1 MRVRIAPL
9 AAAVVIVSAT
19 IAGSPA
25 VAATCMNTLVAN
37 DSGDAAV
44 ATSGQIRTAISE
56 VCNGGTI
63 IVVPGLII
71 TLSQGQLV
79 IPAGKSITI
88 KGSATID
95 AAGASRVIWVQT
107 GATLT
112 LKKIVVRGGSD
123 AGINN
128 EGEVTIQNGRI
139 TANGRAGVRNL
150 GSVTLTKRA
159 RVSGNQGTGVL
170 NDIDFSVFPERV
182 GRLTLEDSSRIS
194 GNTGL
199 LIFGSIRGG
208 GIVNW
213 GLTTVN
219 DSSVVSGNI
228 AGFGGG
234 VDNIAAA
241 VESSGLVVLNGHG
254 SISGNVATVTGRGG
268 GVYNEFGFG
277 GTAMVVLND
286 SSTVAHN
293 EGGGLAGRGSM
304 ILNDFSTV
312 SNNDFGIDNERGEVV
327 LNDSSR
333 ISANDGGGVSVFG
346 TGVTLNDQ
354 SSVTRNGSGGIGALE
369 AFVLLNDDSS
379 VTQNQNSG
387 VTVLFGSVIMN
398 GATSIRENA
407 TAGNGGGIEI
417 ESCCG
422 VIMNG
427 TSTIAENQASL
438 GGGIFMLGDEVSP
451 GAPPTISVILNDAAT
466 ITRNTATG
474 GQGGGVY
481 NDGGSV
487 TLNDASSITGN
498 IPDNCYPPGTC

>member
-1 MRVRIAPL
+1 MRGRIALL
-9 AAAVVIVSAT
+9 AAAAVIVSAT
-19 IAGSPA
+19 IAGPPA
-25 VAATCMNTLVAN
+25 GAATCMRTLVVN
-37 DSGDAAV
+37 DSGDAPV
-44 ATSGQIRTAISE
+44 PTSGQLRTAIAE

-63 IVVPGLII
+63 IVEPGLII
-71 TLSQGQLV
+71 TLSQGQLA

-88 KGSATID
+88 RGSATID
-95 AAGASRVIWVQT
+95 ANAASRVIWVQT
-107 GATLT
+107 GASLT
-112 LKKIVVRGGSD
+112 LKNIVVRGGSD

-128 EGEVTIQNGRI
+128 EGEVTIQNGKI

-182 GRLTLEDSSRIS
+182 GRLTLEDKSRIS

-268 GVYNEFGFG
+268 GVYNEFEFG

-293 EGGGLAGRGSM
+293 DGGGLAGRGSM

-312 SNNDFGIDNERGEVV
+312 SNNSFGIGNERGEVV
-327 LNDSSR
+327 LNDSSSV
-333 ISANDGGGVSVFG
+333 SANDRGGVSVFG

-354 SSVTRNGSGGIGALE
+354 SSVTRNGSGIGALE

-398 GATSIRENA
+398 GASSIRENA
-407 TAGNGGGIEI
+407 TTGNGGGIEI

-422 VIMNG
+422 VTMNG

-451 GAPPTISVILNDAAT
+451 GAPPTISVILNDATT
-466 ITRNTATG
+466 ITANTATG
-474 GQGGGVY
+474 GQGGGIY
-481 NDGGSV
+481 NDGGMV
-487 TLNDASSITGN
+487 TLNDASSITAN

>member
-1 MRVRIAPL
+1 MRVRTALL
-9 AAAVVIVSAT
+9 AAAVVVVSAT
-19 IAGSPA
+19 SAGPPA
-25 VAATCMNTLVAN
+25 AAAACKTTLVVT
-37 DSGDAAV
+37 DPGDAPV
-44 ATSGQIRTAISE
+44 PTSGQLRTAISE
-56 VCNGGTI
+56 VCSGGTI
-63 IVVPGLII
+63 IVEPGLII

-79 IPAGKSITI
+79 IPTGKSIMI
-88 KGSATID
+88 KGWATID
-95 AAGASRVIWVQT
+95 ANGASRVIWVQT
-107 GATLT
+107 GANLT
-112 LKKIVVRGGSD
+112 LRNIVVRGGSD

-128 EGEVTIQNGRI
+128 EGEVTIRNGNV

-159 RVSGNQGTGVL
+159 SVSGNQGTGVL
-170 NDIDFSVFPERV
+170 NDIDFTVFPYRV
-182 GRLTLEDSSRIS
+182 GRLTLEDSSQIS

-199 LIFGSIRGG
+199 LISGSIRGG

-213 GLTTVN
+213 GLTTLN
-219 DSSVVSGNI
+219 DTSVVSGNT

-234 VDNIAAA
+234 VDNLAATA
-241 VESSGLVVLNGHG
+241 ESSGSIVLNDHS
-254 SISGNVATVTGRGG
+254 SISGNVATVTGEGG

-277 GTAMVVLND
+277 GTAIVVLND

-293 EGGGLAGRGSM
+293 DGGGLAGRGSM

-312 SNNDFGIDNERGEVV
+312 SNNDFGIGNQRGDVV
-327 LNDSSR
+327 LNDSSSV
-333 ISANDGGGVSVFG
+333 SANPGGGVSVFG

-354 SSVTRNGSGGIGALE
+354 SSVTRNGGGGIGALE
-369 AFVLLNDDSS
+369 AFVQLNDESS
-379 VTQNQNSG
+379 VTRNQGSG

-398 GATSIRENA
+398 GASSIRENA

-417 ESCCG
+417 ESCCS

-438 GGGIFMLGDEVSP
+438 GGGIFIGEVSP
-451 GAPPTISVILNDAAT
+451 GEPPTISVILNDATT
-466 ITRNTATG
+466 ITGNIATA

-481 NDGGSV
+481 SEGGMV
-487 TLNDASSITGN
+487 TLNDAASIFAN